1 MQFIATD
8 VALSVCLS
16 VGHVH
21 EPYKTEPVEVVFGI
35 WTRVGPGNHVLGLDP
50 HLEQGASL
58 EDISR
63 PIVKCRKY
71 SVGGSS
77 DAAFNIHYCS
87 KVMPSVL

>member
-16 VGHVH
+16 VGHIH

-50 HLEQGASL
+50 HL
-58 EDISR
+58 
-63 PIVKCRKY
+63 
-71 SVGGSS
+71 
-77 DAAFNIHYCS
+77 
-87 KVMPSVL
+87 